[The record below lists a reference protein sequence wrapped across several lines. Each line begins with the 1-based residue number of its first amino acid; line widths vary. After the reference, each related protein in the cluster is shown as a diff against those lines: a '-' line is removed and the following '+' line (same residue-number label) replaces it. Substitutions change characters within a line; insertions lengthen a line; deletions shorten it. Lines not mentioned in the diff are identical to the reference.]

1 MTLRSAWAPALWRC
15 AHEMNHDAIIFICL
29 LVLAIVAQS
38 VTHPTPIYL
47 AGVAAIY
54 LLRRLLERWGG

>member
-1 MTLRSAWAPALWRC
+1 
-15 AHEMNHDAIIFICL
+15 MNHDAIIFVCL

-47 AGVAAIY
+47 AGVVAIY